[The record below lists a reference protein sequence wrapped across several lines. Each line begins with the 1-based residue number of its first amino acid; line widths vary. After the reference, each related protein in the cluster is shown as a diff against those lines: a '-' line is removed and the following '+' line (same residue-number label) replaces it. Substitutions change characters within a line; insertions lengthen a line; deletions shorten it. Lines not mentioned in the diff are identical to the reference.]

1 MRIEEKIDK
10 YLNEKTF
17 DIDDDVNYLYNEFY
31 EIIGTWQKK
40 NAKHKI
46 QKFLRK
52 NRSKIGLFSSEELI
66 SKPIEVAHELNPI
79 DIYLKYYSKGGSV
92 YVPHKN
98 LIETSIPTP
107 AMELI
112 LTKDIETLDEFFPTD
127 KQEERFW
134 NDFSEQKLK
143 GTIYHELSH
152 WLNDT
157 LHNFNITKTFTKAS
171 KDPSRVGELIKFGA
185 SSVSLSNMELDAQIH
200 AIKELKRR
208 FDHVWDDLSFF
219 DFATLNSS
227 FHTVFTTAVKAG
239 EKEYKK
245 YFKSLVKRLNR
256 ENLLGKNMK
265 IVSLAKMKSLL
276 RRT

>member
-1 MRIEEKIDK
+1 MRLKNF
-10 YLNEKTF
+10 LNEKTF
-17 DIDDDVNYLYNEFY
+17 NIDGDVDYLYNEFF

-40 NAKHKI
+40 NEKHKI

-52 NRSKIGLFSSEELI
+52 NYSKVGLFSSGELI
-66 SKPIEVAHELNPI
+66 SKESEMAHELNPV
-79 DIYLKYYSKGGSV
+79 DIYLKYYNKEGSH
-92 YVPHKN
+92 YVPTKN
-98 LIETSIPTP
+98 IIQISIPTP

-112 LTKDIETLDEFFPTD
+112 LAKDVEELEDFFPTD
-127 KQEERFW
+127 KQKERFW

-157 LHNFNITKTFTKAS
+157 LHNFNLTKIIKKAV
-171 KDPSRVGELIKFGA
+171 KDPSRAGELMRFGA
-185 SSVSLSNMELDAQIH
+185 SSVSLSNIELDAQIH
-200 AIKELKRR
+200 AIKELKRKYAL
-208 FDHVWDDLSFF
+208 VWDDLSLF
-219 DFATLNSS
+219 DLAILNSS
-227 FHTVFTTAVKAG
+227 FHSIFAAAVKAG

-265 IVSLAKMKSLL
+265 IVSLAKMKSSL
-276 RRT
+276 RKT